1 MGEYQFADIGKL
13 THALYKF
20 YQKGKLPKN
29 KYVLEC
35 FKLTLSWVEERIML
49 HEDSESERFHEALV
63 NEGEKIRKILE
74 EMEVS
79 TELQLISKK

>member
-1 MGEYQFADIGKL
+1 M
-13 THALYKF
+13 
-20 YQKGKLPKN
+20 
-29 KYVLEC
+29 
-35 FKLTLSWVEERIML
+35 EERIML
-49 HEDSESERFHEALV
+49 HEDSESKQFHEALV